1 MQEGEEMNLG
11 AQIKKYRTE
20 FSLSRDELAEKL
32 FVTRQSI
39 SNWENDRTY
48 PDIKSLVLLSEV
60 FSVSLDQLV
69 KGDVDEMKKEISEQE
84 QAQFQKEGAVLGIIM
99 LVLLVIPVP
108 LAKFGGWIGLAVY
121 VVLTL
126 AGFIYALKVEKHKKQ
141 LDIQTYKEIVAFMD
155 GKTLSEIE
163 KARESGK
170 RGYQKV
176 LLAVGAALVAV
187 LVCGLMGWIL
197 G

>member
-1 MQEGEEMNLG
+1 MNLG

-20 FSLSRDELAEKL
+20 FSLSQDELAEKL

-69 KGDVDEMKKEISEQE
+69 KGDVDEMKREISEQE
-84 QAQFQKEGAVLGIIM
+84 REQFEKEDAVLGVLM
-99 LVLLVIPVP
+99 LLLMFLAVP
-108 LAKFGGWIGLAVY
+108 LGKFGGLLGMAIY
-121 VVLTL
+121 VVLAIVTI
-126 AGFIYALKVEKHKKQ
+126 GYSIKVEKHKKQ
-141 LDIQTYKEIVAFMD
+141 LDIQTYKEIVAFME
-155 GKTLSEIE
+155 GKPLSEIE

-170 RGYQKV
+170 RGYQKA
-176 LLAVGAALVAV
+176 LLAVGAALVTLA
-187 LVCGLMGWIL
+187 VCGLMGWIL

>member
-1 MQEGEEMNLG
+1 MNLG

-20 FSLSRDELAEKL
+20 FSLSQDELAEKL

-69 KGDVDEMKKEISEQE
+69 KGDVDEMKKEINEQE
-84 QAQFQKEGAVLGIIM
+84 QAQFQKESTVLAIIM
-99 LVLLVIPVP
+99 LGLLIMPMP
-108 LAKFGGWIGLAVY
+108 LAKIGGWIGLMVY
-121 VVLTL
+121 VVLAL
-126 AGFIYALKVEKHKKQ
+126 AGLMYALKVEKHKKQ

-155 GKTLSEIE
+155 GKPLSEIE

-176 LLAVGAALVAV
+176 LLAIGAALVAV
-187 LVCGLMGWIL
+187 LVCSIMGWIL

>member
-1 MQEGEEMNLG
+1 MNLG

-20 FSLSRDELAEKL
+20 FSLSQDELVEKL

-69 KGDVDEMKKEISEQE
+69 KGDVDEMKREISEQE
-84 QAQFQKEGAVLGIIM
+84 REQFEKEDAVLGVLM
-99 LVLLVIPVP
+99 LLLMFLAVP
-108 LAKFGGWIGLAVY
+108 LGKFGGLLGMAIY
-121 VVLTL
+121 VVLAIVTI
-126 AGFIYALKVEKHKKQ
+126 GYSIKVEKHKKQ
-141 LDIQTYKEIVAFMD
+141 LDIQTYKEIVAFME
-155 GKTLSEIE
+155 GKPLSEIE

-170 RGYQKV
+170 RGYQKA
-176 LLAVGAALVAV
+176 LLAVGAALVTLA
-187 LVCGLMGWIL
+187 VCGLMGWIL

>member
-1 MQEGEEMNLG
+1 MNLG

-20 FSLSRDELAEKL
+20 FSLSQDELAEKL

-39 SNWENDRTY
+39 SNWENDKTY

-69 KGDVDEMKKEISEQE
+69 KGDMEEMKKEINEQE
-84 QAQFQKEGAVLGIIM
+84 QAQLNKESTVLG
-99 LVLLVIPVP
+99 VLMILLIFLAVP
-108 LAKFGGWIGLAVY
+108 LAKYGGWLGMTAYVLLTAMALA
-121 VVLTL
+121 
-126 AGFIYALKVEKHKKQ
+126 YAVKVEKHKKQ
-141 LDIQTYKEIVAFMD
+141 LDIQTYKEIVAYMN
-155 GKTLSEIE
+155 GKPLSEIE

-176 LLAVGAALVAV
+176 LLAVGAALITLA
-187 LVCGLMGWIL
+187 VCGLMGWIL

>member
-1 MQEGEEMNLG
+1 MNLG
-11 AQIKKYRTE
+11 TQIKKYRAE
-20 FSLSRDELAEKL
+20 FSLSQDELAEKL

-39 SNWENDRTY
+39 SNWENDKTY

-69 KGDVDEMKKEISEQE
+69 KGDVDEMKKEINEQE
-84 QAQFQKEGAVLGIIM
+84 QVQFQKEGTVLAIIM
-99 LVLLVIPVP
+99 FVLLLVPVP

-121 VVLTL
+121 VVLAV
-126 AGFIYALKVEKHKKQ
+126 AGFTYALKVEKHKKQ

-155 GKTLSEIE
+155 GEALSEIE

-170 RGYQKV
+170 RVYQKI
-176 LLAVGAALVAV
+176 LLGIGSALAGALAA
-187 LVCGLMGWIL
+187 GLMIWIF

>member
-1 MQEGEEMNLG
+1 MNLG
-11 AQIKKYRTE
+11 AQIKKYRME
-20 FSLSRDELAEKL
+20 FSMSQDELAEKL

-39 SNWENDRTY
+39 SNWENDKTY

-69 KGDVDEMKKEISEQE
+69 KGDMEMMKKEISEQE
-84 QAQFQKEGAVLGIIM
+84 QMQFQKEGTVLGVLM
-99 LVLLVIPVP
+99 LLLIFSAVPLVKYGGWLGMVAYVLLTVVA
-108 LAKFGGWIGLAVY
+108 LAYAV
-121 VVLTL
+121 
-126 AGFIYALKVEKHKKQ
+126 KVEKHKKE
-141 LDIQTYKEIVAFMD
+141 LDIQTYKEIVAYMN
-155 GKTLSEIE
+155 GTSLNEIE

-176 LLAVGAALVAV
+176 LMAIGAALVTLA
-187 LVCGLMGWIL
+187 VCGLMGWIL

>member
-1 MQEGEEMNLG
+1 MNLG

-20 FSLSRDELAEKL
+20 FSLSQDELAEKL

-84 QAQFQKEGAVLGIIM
+84 QEQFKKEDTVLGI
-99 LVLLVIPVP
+99 LLLLLMFLAVP
-108 LAKFGGWIGLAVY
+108 LVKFGGWLGIVAYAVLAV
-121 VVLTL
+121 VSLTYS
-126 AGFIYALKVEKHKKQ
+126 IKVEKHKKE
-141 LDIQTYKEIVAFMD
+141 LDIQTYKEIVAFME
-155 GKTLSEIE
+155 GKSLSEIE
-163 KARESGK
+163 KAKESGK
-170 RGYQKV
+170 RGYQKAM
-176 LLAVGAALVAV
+176 LAVGAALVT
-187 LVCGLMGWIL
+187 LVICGLMGWIL

>member
-1 MQEGEEMNLG
+1 MNLG
-11 AQIKKYRTE
+11 TQIKKYRAE
-20 FSLSRDELAEKL
+20 FSLSQDELAEKL

-39 SNWENDRTY
+39 SNWENDKTY

-69 KGDVDEMKKEISEQE
+69 KGDVDEMKKEINEQE
-84 QAQFQKEGAVLGIIM
+84 QVRFQKEGTVLAIIM
-99 LVLLVIPVP
+99 FVLLLVPVP

-121 VVLTL
+121 VVLAV
-126 AGFIYALKVEKHKKQ
+126 AGFTYALKVEKHKKQ

-155 GKTLSEIE
+155 GEALSEIE

-170 RGYQKV
+170 RVYQKILLGIGSALV
-176 LLAVGAALVAV
+176 GALAVG
-187 LVCGLMGWIL
+187 LMIWIL

>member
-1 MQEGEEMNLG
+1 MNLG

-20 FSLSRDELAEKL
+20 FSLSQDELAEKL
-32 FVTRQSI
+32 FVTRQSV
-39 SNWENDRTY
+39 SNWENDKTY

-69 KGDVDEMKKEISEQE
+69 KGDMEIMKKEINEQE
-84 QAQFQKEGAVLGIIM
+84 QIQFQKESSVLAIIM
-99 LVLLVIPVP
+99 LVLLLVPMP

-121 VVLTL
+121 VVLAL
-126 AGFIYALKVEKHKKQ
+126 AGLMYALKVEKHKKQ

-170 RGYQKV
+170 RGYQKM